1 MYKKKNRFSQPVP
14 ILDKISLR
22 LSDAVY
28 RNINEKKAPFF
39 FKTFIFDRCFGK
51 CRLIVHFYYDVER
64 CLYFLEYALAS
75 PPSKYCFLVFKYI
88 SVIDL

>member
-28 RNINEKKAPFF
+28 RNINEKKHHFF
-39 FKTFIFDRCFGK
+39 LKHSF
-51 CRLIVHFYYDVER
+51 LIGV
-64 CLYFLEYALAS
+64 LEN
-75 PPSKYCFLVFKYI
+75 V
-88 SVIDL
+88 D